1 MSGRAAC
8 GARAPAPEDA
18 MSSRATDRWPP
29 ARPAR
34 ARLLVRSGPAGSLPV
49 IAMSIS
55 AGLLA
60 ASAADALSRTGRSG
74 GLALFWLALVLI
86 MFPAAVRL
94 TSNRPRVRERAAL
107 VVMVGLGLYGVKVLR
122 DPFVFNYGDELLH
135 LPNLHA
141 ILTTGRLFGTN
152 TILPISPRYPGLETA
167 AALMVRAGG
176 ISQYDAGILL
186 IGIARTIMLLT
197 LYLFYERVSGSPR
210 VAGIGALVYTATPTF
225 LYFGAQFAYESLAL
239 PLATVALMAL
249 VRWVRAGDL
258 AARRRWG
265 ALVVA
270 LAAATIVTH
279 HVTSYFLVLFLVSL
293 CVVHVIMHERRTA
306 PWLLTAI
313 VVLLAVAWLTL
324 VAGRTVGYLSPVIT
338 RALKNVIATINHETP
353 TRTLFANQ
361 GGQEQTN
368 LPERVVAVGGIL
380 ALALGVLAGLLLSW
394 RRRRSRQPLMT
405 LLVICAIL
413 YMGTLPLRFVP
424 AAWET
429 ASRAGE
435 FLFLGVG
442 VTVGIGSNWLLDRG
456 GSGRLRRRVP
466 VAVAVTLVFASGVI
480 AGWPGS
486 ELLSQPRRVVAQG
499 RTLDPPQVVAATWS
513 GRMLGPHQRVYAEG
527 ADARFFNTN
536 AQQTAFEGP
545 GPLNTPTLSAFV
557 HRALRANH
565 ITLVATDRR
574 SISSDLLAGFF
585 FDIGSPA
592 LASARAAD
600 KFDTKSTDRIFD
612 SGPIVIYGVRS
623 LW

>member
-1 MSGRAAC
+1 MF
-8 GARAPAPEDA
+8 
-18 MSSRATDRWPP
+18 
-29 ARPAR
+29 
-34 ARLLVRSGPAGSLPV
+34 V
-49 IAMSIS
+49 S
-55 AGLLA
+55 AGVLA
-60 ASAADALSRTGRSG
+60 ASAADALSRTGRNG
-74 GLALFWLALVLI
+74 GLPLFWLALALV

-94 TSNRPRVRERAAL
+94 TSNRPRVGERVSL
-107 VVMVGLGLYGVKVLR
+107 VVLVGLGLYAIKVLR
-122 DPFVFNYGDELLH
+122 DPFEFTYGDELLH

-141 ILTTGRLFGTN
+141 VLATGRLFGSN
-152 TILPISPRYPGLETA
+152 TILPISSRYPGLETA
-167 AALMVRAGG
+167 AALMVRVGG
-176 ISQYDAGILL
+176 MSQYTAGILL
-186 IGIARTIMLLT
+186 VGVARTMMLLA

-210 VAGIGALVYTATPTF
+210 VAGIGALVYMATPTF
-225 LYFGAQFAYESLAL
+225 LYFGAMFAYESLAL

-249 VRWVRAGDL
+249 LRGARAGDL

-270 LAAATIVTH
+270 LAAAIIVTH

-293 CVVHVIMHERRTA
+293 CLVHVLLHERRTA
-306 PWLLTAI
+306 PWVLTAL
-313 VVLLAVAWLTL
+313 VVLLAIAWLTL

-338 RALKNVIATINHETP
+338 RALNNVIATLSRETP

-380 ALALGVLAGLLLSW
+380 ALAVGVLAGVLLSW

-442 VTVGIGSNWLLDRG
+442 VTVAIGTSWLLDRG

-466 VAVAVTLVFASGVI
+466 VAVAITLVFASGVI
-480 AGWPGS
+480 AGWPGT
-486 ELLSQPRRVVAQG
+486 ELLSQPRRVVADG
-499 RTLDPPQVVAATWS
+499 RTLDPPQVVEATWS
-513 GRMLGPHQRVYAEG
+513 GRMLGPHERLYAQA
-527 ADARFFNTN
+527 ADARLFNNN

-545 GPLNTPTLSAFV
+545 GPLNTPKLSSFV
-557 HRALRANH
+557 HNALRVNH
-565 ITLVATDRR
+565 VTLVATDRR
-574 SISSDLLAGFF
+574 SVSSDLLAGFF
-585 FDIGSPA
+585 FDIGSHALMPA
-592 LASARAAD
+592 TGAD
-600 KFDTKSTDRIFD
+600 KFDTRSADRIFD
-612 SGPIVIYGVRS
+612 SGPLVIYGVRA